1 MSGPTSRRAAR
12 RTAAVSLALL
22 ASVVALLAALAAP
35 VAASASPGTAA
46 RPTGTGR
53 TAFPPER
60 PTRVLAV
67 GDSVMEG
74 AAGAIGAALPGR
86 EVVVDTEVSRST
98 GASADAAAAQGTDW
112 DVVVVL
118 LAHNDGGSPGA
129 YQPAYRRLLD
139 TFAAVPQVVVLTLHE
154 VRPYYADVNA
164 FLRAEAEARP
174 NVTVADWNAVTSGA
188 PGSTAGDGL
197 HLSGSGARLMAD
209 LVAGEVV
216 AAELAAVPP
225 PTTLP
230 PTTTTTVAPTTTAPP
245 TTTTLPPT
253 TTSTSTTTSTTEP
266 PPPVVPTATASP
278 ARASEEP
285 DDDEGGPVSPGIGL
299 ALGVAA
305 VAVTG
310 GLTAVARRLPR

>member
-1 MSGPTSRRAAR
+1 MSGPTPVRAAR
-12 RTAAVSLALL
+12 RAAAVTLALL
-22 ASVVALLAALAAP
+22 ASVAALLAALAAP
-35 VAASASPGTAA
+35 VAVSASPGIGAGPA
-46 RPTGTGR
+46 RA
-53 TAFPPER
+53 AFPPER

-139 TFAAVPQVVVLTLHE
+139 TFAAVPRVVVMTLHE

-174 NVTVADWNAVTSGA
+174 NVTVADWNAVTSAA

-245 TTTTLPPT
+245 TTTTTVPPT

-266 PPPVVPTATASP
+266 PPPVVPTATASRVAP
-278 ARASEEP
+278 AE
-285 DDDEGGPVSPGIGL
+285 DQDGDDEGGPVSPAVGL